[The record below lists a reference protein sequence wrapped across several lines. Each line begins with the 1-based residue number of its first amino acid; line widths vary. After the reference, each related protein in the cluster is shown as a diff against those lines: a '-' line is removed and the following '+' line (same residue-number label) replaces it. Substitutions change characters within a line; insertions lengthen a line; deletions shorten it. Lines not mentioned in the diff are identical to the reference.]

1 MLMKDRCF
9 DKKMLLSGFMHGG
22 LFSVKNNCLGIKFM
36 KNDEIWIGLSWRNFK
51 KGSKILQS
59 KKIYTPYLYLGKN
72 G

>member
-36 KNDEIWIGLSWRNFK
+36 KNDEIWIGLSWRNILM
-51 KGSKILQS
+51 KIVS
-59 KKIYTPYLYLGKN
+59 FLGMFFVK
-72 G
+72 